1 MDDGELEEIFF
12 DEIETIAGKIYLG
25 KIEKIVPGLEAAFVK
40 IGKGRNAFLKL
51 SEINEVYRETILKE
65 QEVKEGQKILVQVK
79 KDASGKKGPQVTTQI
94 GIADR
99 FVVIF
104 PFKKV
109 IGVSRK
115 IEDASERRRLRT
127 TAFSL
132 RKRHGVGVIM
142 RTAAEGVDEEEII
155 KNFERALEKWNQVLQ
170 KFRRS
175 RKPKLLHEE
184 DPVEQIIKEKVNSKI
199 DRLIYNNRSLLET
212 LQKYLQNLPKKPELE
227 YVEGDLFEKFSVYER
242 MKKLLSRTVQLKSGG
257 NIVID
262 RTEALTVI
270 DVNSES
276 YTDAENQEELALKT
290 NMEAIEEIVRQLILR
305 NIGGIVVIDFIKQK
319 DPKSYEKLLS
329 RFKEVAKRDGTRIEI
344 FGFTNLGLLEI
355 TRKRTTRPLD
365 TLLFTRCP
373 VCSGTGKVFS
383 QKILLKRIR
392 EDLKKLK
399 NFEEVILKVHPNM
412 SGYFKKEDLEK
423 LQKEFKVKLNLDYGW
438 HDPNSYEIKAKTK
451 KGGK

>member
-1 MDDGELEEIFF
+1 
-12 DEIETIAGKIYLG
+12 
-25 KIEKIVPGLEAAFVK
+25 
-40 IGKGRNAFLKL
+40 
-51 SEINEVYRETILKE
+51 
-65 QEVKEGQKILVQVK
+65 
-79 KDASGKKGPQVTTQI
+79 
-94 GIADR
+94 
-99 FVVIF
+99 
-104 PFKKV
+104 
-109 IGVSRK
+109 
-115 IEDASERRRLRT
+115 
-127 TAFSL
+127 
-132 RKRHGVGVIM
+132 
-142 RTAAEGVDEEEII
+142 VDEEEII

-199 DRLIYNNRSLLET
+199 DRLIYNDRSFLET

-242 MKKLLSRTVQLKSGG
+242 LKKLLSRTVPLKSGG

-373 VCSGTGKVFS
+373 VCSGTGKVLS

-399 NFEEVILKVHPNM
+399 NFEEVTLKVHPNM

-438 HDPNSYEIKAKTK
+438 HDPNSYEIRAKTK

>member
-1 MDDGELEEIFF
+1 MEPGTSKVQKVEKTEIA
-12 DEIETIAGKIYLG
+12 T
-25 KIEKIVPGLEAAFVK
+25 
-40 IGKGRNAFLKL
+40 
-51 SEINEVYRETILKE
+51 
-65 QEVKEGQKILVQVK
+65 
-79 KDASGKKGPQVTTQI
+79 
-94 GIADR
+94 
-99 FVVIF
+99 
-104 PFKKV
+104 
-109 IGVSRK
+109 
-115 IEDASERRRLRT
+115 RRRPCRT
-127 TAFSL
+127 DHQ
-132 RKRHGVGVIM
+132 R
-142 RTAAEGVDEEEII
+142 
-155 KNFERALEKWNQVLQ
+155 
-170 KFRRS
+170 
-175 RKPKLLHEE
+175 
-184 DPVEQIIKEKVNSKI
+184 KVNSKI

-373 VCSGTGKVFS
+373 VCSGTGKVLS

-392 EDLKKLK
+392 EDLK
-399 NFEEVILKVHPNM
+399 N
-412 SGYFKKEDLEK
+412 
-423 LQKEFKVKLNLDYGW
+423 
-438 HDPNSYEIKAKTK
+438 
-451 KGGK
+451 

>member
-1 MDDGELEEIFF
+1 M
-12 DEIETIAGKIYLG
+12 
-25 KIEKIVPGLEAAFVK
+25 K

-51 SEINEVYRETILKE
+51 SEINEAYRKTVLKG

-79 KDASGKKGPQVTTQI
+79 KDASGKKGPQVTPQI

-127 TAFSL
+127 IAFSL
-132 RKRHGVGVIM
+132 RKKYGVGVIM

-175 RKPKLLHEE
+175 RKPKLLYEE

-199 DRLIYNNRSLLET
+199 DKLIYNDRSLLET
-212 LQKYLQNLPKKPELE
+212 LQKYLQNLPKKPEIE

-242 MKKLLSRTVQLKSGG
+242 LKKLLSRTVPLKSGG

-373 VCSGTGKVFS
+373 VCSGTGKVLS

-399 NFEEVILKVHPNM
+399 DFEEVTLKVHPNM
-412 SGYFKKEDLEK
+412 SGYFKREDIKK

>member
-1 MDDGELEEIFF
+1 
-12 DEIETIAGKIYLG
+12 
-25 KIEKIVPGLEAAFVK
+25 
-40 IGKGRNAFLKL
+40 
-51 SEINEVYRETILKE
+51 
-65 QEVKEGQKILVQVK
+65 
-79 KDASGKKGPQVTTQI
+79 
-94 GIADR
+94 
-99 FVVIF
+99 
-104 PFKKV
+104 
-109 IGVSRK
+109 
-115 IEDASERRRLRT
+115 
-127 TAFSL
+127 
-132 RKRHGVGVIM
+132 
-142 RTAAEGVDEEEII
+142 
-155 KNFERALEKWNQVLQ
+155 
-170 KFRRS
+170 
-175 RKPKLLHEE
+175 
-184 DPVEQIIKEKVNSKI
+184 
-199 DRLIYNNRSLLET
+199 
-212 LQKYLQNLPKKPELE
+212 
-227 YVEGDLFEKFSVYER
+227 
-242 MKKLLSRTVQLKSGG
+242 MKKLLSRTVPLKSGG

-373 VCSGTGKVFS
+373 VCSGTGKVLS

-399 NFEEVILKVHPNM
+399 DFEEVTLKVHPNM
-412 SGYFKKEDLEK
+412 SGYFKREDIK
-423 LQKEFKVKLNLDYGW
+423 SSRR
-438 HDPNSYEIKAKTK
+438 NSK
-451 KGGK
+451 

>member
-1 MDDGELEEIFF
+1 MP
-12 DEIETIAGKIYLG
+12 T
-25 KIEKIVPGLEAAFVK
+25 
-40 IGKGRNAFLKL
+40 
-51 SEINEVYRETILKE
+51 
-65 QEVKEGQKILVQVK
+65 
-79 KDASGKKGPQVTTQI
+79 GKKGPQVTTQI

-132 RKRHGVGVIM
+132 RKKYGVGVIM

-199 DRLIYNNRSLLET
+199 DRLIYNDRSFLET

-242 MKKLLSRTVQLKSGG
+242 LKKLLSRTVPLKSGG

-373 VCSGTGKVFS
+373 VCSGTGKVLS

-399 NFEEVILKVHPNM
+399 NFEEVTLKVHPNM

-438 HDPNSYEIKAKTK
+438 HDPNSYEIRAKTK

>member
-1 MDDGELEEIFF
+1 
-12 DEIETIAGKIYLG
+12 
-25 KIEKIVPGLEAAFVK
+25 
-40 IGKGRNAFLKL
+40 
-51 SEINEVYRETILKE
+51 
-65 QEVKEGQKILVQVK
+65 
-79 KDASGKKGPQVTTQI
+79 
-94 GIADR
+94 
-99 FVVIF
+99 
-104 PFKKV
+104 
-109 IGVSRK
+109 
-115 IEDASERRRLRT
+115 
-127 TAFSL
+127 
-132 RKRHGVGVIM
+132 M

-175 RKPKLLHEE
+175 RKPKLLYEE

-199 DRLIYNNRSLLET
+199 DKLIYNDRSLLET
-212 LQKYLQNLPKKPELE
+212 LQKYLQNLPKKPEIE

-242 MKKLLSRTVQLKSGG
+242 LKKLLSRTVPLKSGG

-373 VCSGTGKVFS
+373 VCSGTGKVLS

-392 EDLKKLK
+392 EDLK
-399 NFEEVILKVHPNM
+399 N
-412 SGYFKKEDLEK
+412 
-423 LQKEFKVKLNLDYGW
+423 
-438 HDPNSYEIKAKTK
+438 
-451 KGGK
+451 